1 MSHRL
6 VDKLGDEDYGGD
18 DAGDEADGAHDDVE
32 VGEAHDDAVAE
43 EAEEDHEDEDADTD
57 HEMYRDHAHGSTAA
71 CGGCHWRGEAGD
83 AGHINNMLSTLCGL
97 PDVVD
102 ILHIFALIL

>member
-1 MSHRL
+1 MSHGL
-6 VDKLGDEDYGGD
+6 VDKLGDEDDGGD

-32 VGEAHDDAVAE
+32 IGEAHDDAVAE

-71 CGGCHWRGEAGD
+71 LAGVTGEGRQEMRGTSIICYPLYAGYL
-83 AGHINNMLSTLCGL
+83 MLLTFYTSLL
-97 PDVVD
+97 
-102 ILHIFALIL
+102 